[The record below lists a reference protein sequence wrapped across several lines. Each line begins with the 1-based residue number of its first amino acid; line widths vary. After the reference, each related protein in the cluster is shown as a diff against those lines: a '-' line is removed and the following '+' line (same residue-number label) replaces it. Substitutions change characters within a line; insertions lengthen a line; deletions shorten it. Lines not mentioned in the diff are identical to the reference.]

1 MYKMLKIV
9 KVDSNYCDYF
19 DLIKI
24 KDGKYGVVNIN
35 NMIPVTSSNYSLI
48 DLNVKT
54 NSISEI
60 KYKILLKNQ
69 LDYLNTIYFEVLYK
83 SNRLYDLYVNNHLSK
98 NIKDRCCNF
107 PLLEEKCN
115 EYNNSR
121 ELQEV

>member
-1 MYKMLKIV
+1 MLKIV

-83 SNRLYDLYVNNHLSK
+83 SNRLYDLYVNSHLSK